1 MFKRIKSV
9 RKSKKDKKVKT
20 IENGTIRRSRS
31 SLELNTVGQ
40 VPRISQP
47 RVPVKTF
54 NHRRTKSVEQW
65 SQTDCEEIDEVFDE
79 TENCQAQNCSN
90 IEINQKNEIDH
101 NMISRSE
108 LHPVYISSLLILVGF
123 NFAAFSSFFISSN
136 VPVYHMMLA
145 TTAGICV
152 ALFLRKFIG
161 LNLFKTRDKVSE
173 RAVLTIVTQIR
184 LVYKFLLSDYY
195 YEMDEF
201 VWSFFLFNLSIWI
214 LFLDKISFDFSSNIE
229 NVSNKIRT
237 RLNRL
242 IPS

>member
-40 VPRISQP
+40 VSRISQP

-79 TENCQAQNCSN
+79 TENCAPGN

-237 RLNRL
+237 RLHRL